1 MHAWLGHFLTLNTLV
16 YPVINLNTHSHWIVY
31 ISWYTTWFYSAFG
44 SSPPKMKYLLAVFV
58 ILESFLSIEAAAGKT
73 LYFRS
78 FNHLWKI
85 KISVLKNLYTDI
97 FIYARSMHT
106 CILTKISIRFIFGL
120 FTFLVDFLKKNSFTV
135 EFCFISCLQVKQ
147 DIIDILCIFFSH
159 PNRIEKK
166 NIEYRICQL
175 FAPKIYWIKKK

>member
-1 MHAWLGHFLTLNTLV
+1 MHAWLGHFLTLNTLA

-58 ILESFLSIEAAAGKT
+58 ILESFWSIEAAAGKT

-85 KISVLKNLYTDI
+85 KIPVLKK
-97 FIYARSMHT
+97 FIHIYLH
-106 CILTKISIRFIFGL
+106 ISSFHAYMYFDEKFNQIHFR
-120 FTFLVDFLKKNSFTV
+120 TFYISGRFLKKK
-135 EFCFISCLQVKQ
+135 FIYRW
-147 DIIDILCIFFSH
+147 ILL
-159 PNRIEKK
+159 
-166 NIEYRICQL
+166 YQL
-175 FAPKIYWIKKK
+175 FTS